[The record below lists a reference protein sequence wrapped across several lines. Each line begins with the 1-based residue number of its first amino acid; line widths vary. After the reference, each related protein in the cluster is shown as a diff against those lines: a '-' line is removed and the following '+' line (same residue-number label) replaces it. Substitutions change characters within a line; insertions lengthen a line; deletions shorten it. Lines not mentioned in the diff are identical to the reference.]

1 MQTMQRYIFTL
12 TLTLCVLAA
21 ALFNTAMANDKDGFT
36 WEIISDHDQ
45 ILVHQAAVAGSK
57 INVYR
62 ATTIMELD
70 DLQALIALLQ
80 DYSHYPRW
88 LHFITNSTKVAQI
101 SALEQ
106 LIHVRTL
113 VPWPAKNREAILH
126 TSFEHTLG
134 NEHTNERLEY
144 RFHIA
149 EEPFSAAQGYRQFTR
164 FDGFIRAVVKEE
176 NKVVLSYQLHA
187 DFGGR
192 IKPWLNNRMLRNA
205 PYFTLDK
212 MRLLLHSPMY
222 RQLTPQE
229 N

>member
-62 ATTIMELD
+62 ATTNMELD

-80 DYSHYPRW
+80 DYSHYPRCPP
-88 LHFITNSTKVAQI
+88 FITNSTKMSQI
-101 SALEQ
+101 SVLNE

-113 VPWPAKNREAILH
+113 DP
-126 TSFEHTLG
+126 
-134 NEHTNERLEY
+134 
-144 RFHIA
+144 
-149 EEPFSAAQGYRQFTR
+149 
-164 FDGFIRAVVKEE
+164 
-176 NKVVLSYQLHA
+176 
-187 DFGGR
+187 
-192 IKPWLNNRMLRNA
+192 
-205 PYFTLDK
+205 
-212 MRLLLHSPMY
+212 
-222 RQLTPQE
+222 
-229 N
+229 